1 MKTVIASLITTLLL
15 ISCGHMNSDV
25 SVPAIDSNYPT
36 AEIHC
41 DGKVFNGLAI
51 CSNADEIQVQGYYEG
66 SVRIDSDRCD
76 IHETPSYS
84 NNEAVNIKI
93 QNPNQS
99 CIIEVVVSVVYPRDT
114 TTVKRSLKGIIY
126 YKKPTDNVTFKIS
139 KIPTKTVDVYNFYS
153 DKLSDNLAKVY
164 WRGCQVSV
172 DETVT
177 PFAGKIR
184 MALADDVNLFDAKI
198 AKDNPCVMEVGIVDA
213 DVKLR
218 VVWLSVFYKSN
229 FAPLA
234 IPVVKFNKKMEV
246 YADSS
251 VAIIG
256 FNNQYHVGEKAKFV
270 KADGILRL
278 LTTSG
283 RTVIGIV
290 KGEVITWMQ

>member
-1 MKTVIASLITTLLL
+1 MKKVAFLAISLLL

-41 DGKVFNGLAI
+41 DGKVFNGLAV
-51 CSNADEIQVQGYYEG
+51 CSNADSIQVQGYYEG
-66 SVRIDSDRCD
+66 SIRIDSDRCD
-76 IHETPSYS
+76 IHETPGYS
-84 NNEAVNIKI
+84 NNGAVDIKI
-93 QNPNQS
+93 PNPIQS

-126 YKKPTDNVTFKIS
+126 YKKPTDNVTFKTS
-139 KIPTKTVDVYNFYS
+139 KIPTKTVDVYNYYS
-153 DKLSDNLAKVY
+153 EKLTGNNAKVY

-184 MALADDVNLFDAKI
+184 MALANDVNLFEAKI

-213 DVKLR
+213 AVKLR

-229 FAPLA
+229 FSPLA

-246 YADSS
+246 YADQS
-251 VAIIG
+251 VAVIG
-256 FNNQYHVGEKAKFV
+256 FKDQYHVGDKTKFV

-290 KGEVITWMQ
+290 KGEDITWMQ